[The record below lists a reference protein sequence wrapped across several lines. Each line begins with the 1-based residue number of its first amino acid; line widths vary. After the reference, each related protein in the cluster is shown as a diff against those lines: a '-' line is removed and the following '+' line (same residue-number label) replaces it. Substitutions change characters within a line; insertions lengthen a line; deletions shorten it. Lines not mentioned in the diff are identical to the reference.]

1 MVTAD
6 RRDVLQR
13 ARRIV
18 VLGDSITQ
26 LGGEPGGYVW
36 LLARSL
42 ADWRDPALPVEVINA
57 GVSGHRSPDMLA
69 RFDLDVVAHR
79 PDVVFISVGTNDVWH
94 AFRDWSTGLDHPLGD
109 LPAGV
114 PIGAFTANVD
124 AMISMAQS
132 AGTGVVLVSP
142 AIVHEDLERPEN
154 LRLADYVRAQHRLAV
169 SRGCRFVD
177 LHTPFR
183 LVIGAW
189 RRHAG
194 PAMNILTV
202 DGVHLNA
209 AGNHLMAVTIL
220 RELGALIGGTGPGG
234 HVFER

>member
-1 MVTAD
+1 MAATD
-6 RRDVLQR
+6 RRTGRRRV
-13 ARRIV
+13 RRIV

-26 LGGEPGGYVW
+26 LGGEPGGYVS
-36 LLARSL
+36 LLSRWL
-42 ADWRDPALPVEVINA
+42 ADGRHPGHPLEVVNA

-69 RFDLDVVAHR
+69 RFETDVVAHR
-79 PDVVFISVGTNDVWH
+79 PDLVLTSVGTNDVWH
-94 AFRDWSTGLDHPLGD
+94 AFRDWNTGLDHPLGD

-114 PIGAFTANVD
+114 PLGAFIANVD
-124 AMISMAQS
+124 EMISMAQAS
-132 AGTGVVLVSP
+132 GIRVVLVSP

-154 LRLADYVRAQHRLAV
+154 VRLARYVWAERRLAA

-177 LHTPFR
+177 LHGPFR
-183 LVIGAW
+183 LVTRVW

-209 AGNHLMAVTIL
+209 AGNHLMAATIL
-220 RELGALIGGTGPGG
+220 SGLREPPGRTDPGG
-234 HVFER
+234 QVLAR

>member
-1 MVTAD
+1 MATPD
-6 RRDVLQR
+6 RRDWLRRV
-13 ARRIV
+13 RRIV

-36 LLARSL
+36 LLTRWL
-42 ADWRDPALPVEVINA
+42 ADRRDPAHPVEVVNA

-79 PDVVFISVGTNDVWH
+79 PDLVLISVGTNDVWH
-94 AFRDWSTGLDHPLGD
+94 AFRDWCTGLDHPRGD
-109 LPAGV
+109 LVAGV
-114 PIGAFTANVD
+114 PVGAFTANLD
-124 AMISMAQS
+124 TMISMAQS
-132 AGTGVVLVSP
+132 AGIGVVLVSP
-142 AIVHEDLERPEN
+142 AIIHEDLERPEN
-154 LRLADYVRAQHRLAV
+154 LLLADYVRAQHRLAV

-194 PAMNILTV
+194 PVMNILTA

-220 RELGALIGGTGPGG
+220 RGLEAADRAHRP
-234 HVFER
+234 E